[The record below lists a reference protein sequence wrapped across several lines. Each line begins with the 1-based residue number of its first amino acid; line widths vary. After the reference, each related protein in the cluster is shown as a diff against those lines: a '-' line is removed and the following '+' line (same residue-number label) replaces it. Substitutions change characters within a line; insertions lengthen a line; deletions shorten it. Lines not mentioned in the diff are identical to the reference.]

1 MKRSPGAT
9 WPRRP
14 SSFSLIELLTVIA
27 IIAILAGLTIAAF
40 TGVERTALRNR
51 ARNEIQAMGSAL
63 ESYKADNGG
72 YPIPA
77 VTTFSTTN
85 VYVTAAPN
93 LLSGIYQQSSA
104 TLYEQLSGYTNVNYI
119 YGTYPTPPSHVY
131 YAFSPRQLGNN
142 STAAT
147 APVFVQDPFGN
158 SYGYFNGNGTN
169 MPFNGTNQYDLWSTA
184 GDTGGTN
191 MPGWVTDWAN

>member
-1 MKRSPGAT
+1 
-9 WPRRP
+9 
-14 SSFSLIELLTVIA
+14 
-27 IIAILAGLTIAAF
+27 
-40 TGVERTALRNR
+40 
-51 ARNEIQAMGSAL
+51 MGSAL

-104 TLYEQLSGYTNVNYI
+104 TLYEQLSGYTNVNYT
-119 YGTYPTPPSHVY
+119 YGTYPSPPSHVY
-131 YAFSPRQLGNN
+131 YAFNPRQLGNN
-142 STAAT
+142 STAAS
-147 APVFVQDPFGN
+147 APVFIRDPFGN